1 MHINS
6 RRILLKISLHGINEK
21 KKNNEAL
28 WIRTC
33 DHLNAKVWLR
43 DSYRRNRLR
52 HGMVNCMLL
61 YS

>member
-1 MHINS
+1 M
-6 RRILLKISLHGINEK
+6 KK

-28 WIRTC
+28 WIRTY
-33 DHLNAKVWLR
+33 DHLNAKVYLC

-52 HGMVNCMLL
+52 HGMVICMTL